1 MELGSVELG
10 FFWRRRKAEE
20 EEGGG
25 IRVCGIGRGR
35 EEEKEG

>member
-10 FFWRRRKAEE
+10 FFWRRRKVEE

-35 EEEKEG
+35 EEVKEG